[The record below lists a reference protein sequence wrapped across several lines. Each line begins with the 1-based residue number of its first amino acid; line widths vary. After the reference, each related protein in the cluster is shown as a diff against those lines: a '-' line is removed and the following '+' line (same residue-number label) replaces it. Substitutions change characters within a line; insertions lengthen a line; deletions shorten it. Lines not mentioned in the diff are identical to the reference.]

1 MTMGVG
7 LRIGDVVSTA
17 VVASNEP
24 GSPDPI
30 VIVRDTVLHMLPG
43 GTAVFGG
50 SAPPDTGVHSVSGF
64 LTRVGEDEGVEVSDG
79 MLYRAEDLVAGAIRC
94 LLRDCEP
101 LPTGGGLGGGPP
113 DIMASYPTRWDPTA
127 VSALDDAL
135 GFAGL
140 SHISLVS
147 DAEATSAWFES
158 EIAEKPGQLVGIYHV
173 DDTGTTVALIRS
185 GVAAGKAFRYPRGGS
200 PAAQLATAMGAFGWL
215 PENLDAVVVTGD
227 GLIARDAPAIRHIA
241 ESISS
246 KLAVHCVIGPGP
258 EQTAALGAAIRATG
272 FNPTTHRVSP
282 IGLPPSYD
290 ITEVID
296 AVADEEPATLVAAV
310 DPSVQYA
317 PQAPPTEA
325 PTHATRAP
333 ATTALATRVAP
344 KHSPS
349 GVKGPGKQAASAPAG
364 SAAASHKRAPGG
376 SKTPKAS
383 VKPNGIKPKGIEAYG
398 YVPWMIGGIFAVA
411 LLLAI
416 FVVVAG

>member
-17 VVASNEP
+17 VVASNDP
-24 GSPDPI
+24 GSPDPV

-50 SAPPDTGVHSVSGF
+50 GTPSDPGVHSISGF
-64 LTRVGEDEGVEVSDG
+64 LSRVGHTEGVEVGGG

-101 LPTGGGLGGGPP
+101 LPRHGGRHGGAP
-113 DIMASYPTRWDPTA
+113 DIMASYPTRWDASA
-127 VSALDDAL
+127 VAALNDAL
-135 GFAGL
+135 QFAGL

-158 EIAEKPGQLVGIYHV
+158 EIAEQPGQLVGIYHV

-185 GVAAGKAFRYPRGGS
+185 GVAAGKAFRYARGGS
-200 PAAQLATAMGAFGWL
+200 PASQLATALGAFGWL

-227 GLIARDAPAIRHIA
+227 GLIARDAPAIRAVA
-241 ESISS
+241 ESVSA

-296 AVADEEPATLVAAV
+296 AIATEEPERLVPSAR
-310 DPSVQYA
+310 PSVQYA
-317 PQAPPTEA
+317 AESAPVDA
-325 PTHATRAP
+325 PVHETRAP
-333 ATTALATRVAP
+333 ATTAVATRARREEP
-344 KHSPS
+344 E
-349 GVKGPGKQAASAPAG
+349 ASSSG
-364 SAAASHKRAPGG
+364 SAAFRF
-376 SKTPKAS
+376 
-383 VKPNGIKPKGIEAYG
+383 
-398 YVPWMIGGIFAVA
+398 VPAMIGAIVLVGLVIAAFV
-411 LLLAI
+411 LLW
-416 FVVVAG
+416 G